1 MNKPLKIFEPFEKW
15 VLKTLPLAAK
25 EENNRRENILFLF
38 LIATPFFVA
47 WLYDHL
53 LL

>member
-1 MNKPLKIFEPFEKW
+1 MNKPLKIFEPFERW
-15 VLKTLPLAAK
+15 VIDTLPLAAK
-25 EENNRRENILFLF
+25 DKNARRENILFLI
-38 LIATPFFVA
+38 LIATPFFVV